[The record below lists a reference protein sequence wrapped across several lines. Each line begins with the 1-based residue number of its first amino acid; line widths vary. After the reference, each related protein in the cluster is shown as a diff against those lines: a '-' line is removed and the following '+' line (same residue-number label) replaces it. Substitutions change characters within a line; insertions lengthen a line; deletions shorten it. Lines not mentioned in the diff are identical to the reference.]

1 MTHSLTSTVDVEIIF
16 LYCIIWSNV
25 YYIMFCRNRK
35 AQNDRFPPDKFFSR
49 VVAVSS
55 STAGMEGWA
64 SQLWAFDSKTLKI
77 KLKNFLPEISETQK
91 L

>member
-1 MTHSLTSTVDVEIIF
+1 MTHSLTSAVDVEIIL

-49 VVAVSS
+49 VVAASS

-64 SQLWAFDSKTLKI
+64 SQLWVLILKHL
-77 KLKNFLPEISETQK
+77 KLKKNLPEISETQK